1 LAIILFRIFAIFS
14 WKRDANGAMIY
25 RRMNA
30 HDRLKP
36 VLEFVAIQRHD
47 TKQWALPGVRDLLFR
62 FLINHL
68 IISLKGMVDPGENI
82 TETVK
87 REFHEEAASEGLD
100 ETSVKRLFSNGFK
113 LYESYV
119 DDPRNTDN
127 AWMETVAM

>member
-1 LAIILFRIFAIFS
+1 
-14 WKRDANGAMIY
+14 MVY

-47 TKQWALPGVRDLLFR
+47 TKQWALPGVRELLSR
-62 FLINHL
+62 FLIHPL
-68 IISLKGMVDPGENI
+68 IFFFLKGMVDPGENI
-82 TETVK
+82 CETVK
-87 REFHEEAASEGLD
+87 REFREEAASNGLD
-100 ETSVKRLFSNGFK
+100 ETCVTRLFSNGCK

-127 AWMETVAM
+127 AWMESIAM